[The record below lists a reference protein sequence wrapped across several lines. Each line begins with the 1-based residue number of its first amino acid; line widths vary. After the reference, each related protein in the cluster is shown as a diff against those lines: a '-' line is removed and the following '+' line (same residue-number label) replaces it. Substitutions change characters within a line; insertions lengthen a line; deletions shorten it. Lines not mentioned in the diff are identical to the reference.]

1 MSTNVSI
8 IIPAYNVENYIE
20 KCLYSAVNQT
30 MEDIEII
37 VINDG
42 SCDKTLQKIEEFSK
56 YDSRIIIINKKNEGV
71 QAARRDG
78 IEYASGQYILFL
90 DSDDL

>member
-20 KCLYSAVNQT
+20 KCLYSAVNKT

-37 VINDG
+37 VINDVLVI
-42 SCDKTLQKIEEFSK
+42 KHYKKSK
-56 YDSRIIIINKKNEGV
+56 SLVNM
-71 QAARRDG
+71 
-78 IEYASGQYILFL
+78 ILG
-90 DSDDL
+90 